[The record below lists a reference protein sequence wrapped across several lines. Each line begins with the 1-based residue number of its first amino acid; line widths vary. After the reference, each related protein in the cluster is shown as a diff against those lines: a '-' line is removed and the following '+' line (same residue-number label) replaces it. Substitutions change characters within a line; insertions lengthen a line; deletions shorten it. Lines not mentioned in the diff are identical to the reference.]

1 MRKCG
6 NGHSLSLE
14 KLLLK
19 QQEDTQICMA
29 EVVRDNAGKINLT
42 QTMTGL
48 NTKPSNLY
56 LIWFE
61 KENKWK
67 IFSTHFVPFCP
78 FVNNQKIKQR
88 ISMSYYKSQFMSEAQ
103 SPLTGRETDQD
114 FNFIHY
120 AARLSLPTQYQFYM
134 GNNGCSPRSDTFL

>member
-1 MRKCG
+1 MGKCG

-19 QQEDTQICMA
+19 QHENTQICMA
-29 EVVRDNAGKINLT
+29 EVVRDNTGKINLT
-42 QTMTGL
+42 PTMMGL
-48 NTKPSNLY
+48 NTKPSNLH

-67 IFSTHFVPFCP
+67 IFSTHFVLFYP
-78 FVNNQKIKQR
+78 FVTNQKIKQR
-88 ISMSYYKSQFMSEAQ
+88 ISMSYYKSQVMSEAQ

-120 AARLSLPTQYQFYM
+120 AARLSLPTQYQF
-134 GNNGCSPRSDTFL
+134 CFLYGKQCVQSRVR